1 MIWIKKILISLAI
14 LLIPMAMMNCKKNEK
29 QANTASV
36 ETQVSDKSKVKIYY
50 FHGKQRCKTCVT
62 IQKIAEEAFKENF
75 AENNEV
81 AFIEVDFS
89 DRANTVLADKYEISF
104 SSLVIATATDHI
116 DLTELAFS
124 NALSN
129 PDLLKQKVIEN
140 TNKYL
145 KQN

>member
-1 MIWIKKILISLAI
+1 MICIKKMLIYLAI
-14 LLIPMAMMNCKKNEK
+14 LLMPIAMMNCKKDEK
-29 QANTASV
+29 QVNIDSV

-62 IQKIAEEAFKENF
+62 IQKVAEEAFRENF

-81 AFIEVDFS
+81 VFIEVDFS
-89 DRANTVLADKYEISF
+89 DKANTALADKYEISF
-104 SSLVIATATDHI
+104 SSLIIATATDHI

-129 PDLLKQKVIEN
+129 PDLLKQTVIDN